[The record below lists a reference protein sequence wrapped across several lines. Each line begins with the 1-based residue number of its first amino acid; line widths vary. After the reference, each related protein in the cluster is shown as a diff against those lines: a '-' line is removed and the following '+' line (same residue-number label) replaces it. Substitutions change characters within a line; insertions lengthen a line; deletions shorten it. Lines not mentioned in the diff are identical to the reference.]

1 MRRPTIADLA
11 KAAGVS
17 TATVDR
23 VLNGRVAVREETVR
37 RVHEAAEEIGY
48 HGANVIRYRMLADKP
63 AFRLGLVLQKPR
75 HAFYQE
81 VLRIFEAEARACT
94 LRRVQITA
102 RFAQSAQPE
111 ELAEILMSL
120 KGRVDAVAA
129 TGLDHHLVTQSVQ
142 QLRGA
147 GIPVFALLSDFA
159 QGIRESYFGT
169 NNLKVGR
176 MAGWLISR
184 LAGGPGKVAVFIGG
198 SRFHGHEL
206 RETGFRSF
214 FRDAAPQ
221 FQLLDT
227 QINLETRPLTYEA
240 TMNLLSRHED
250 LVGLYVAG
258 GGMEGAI
265 EAVREKGA
273 APRLVLVVNEL
284 TPESQAGLQDQ
295 TVSIVLRTPVRAI
308 AGDLITQ
315 MIATSEAGMSAT
327 PGQRFFASE
336 IWTPESEFMR

>member
-1 MRRPTIADLA
+1 MARPTIADLA
-11 KAAGVS
+11 KASGLS

-23 VLNGRVAVREETVR
+23 VLNGRHNVRQETVR

-48 HGANVIRYRMLADKP
+48 HAANVIRHRMLADRP
-63 AFRLGLVLQKPR
+63 ELRLGLVLQKPKHR
-75 HAFYQE
+75 FYQD
-81 VLRIFEAEARACT
+81 VLAIFEQQARANT
-94 LRRVQITA
+94 QRRVQVVP
-102 RFAQSAQPE
+102 RFVDTPQPQ
-111 ELAEILMSL
+111 ELAEVLLSL

-129 TGLDHHLVTQSVQ
+129 TGLDHHLVTQAVQ
-142 QLRGA
+142 ALRTA
-147 GIPVFALLSDFA
+147 GVPVYALLSDFA
-159 QGIRESYFGT
+159 QGVRESYFGT

-176 MAGWLISR
+176 MAGWFISR
-184 LAGGPGKVAVFIGG
+184 LARQPGKVAVFIGG

-227 QINLETRPLTYEA
+227 QINLETRQLTYEA
-240 TMNLLSRHED
+240 TMNLLTRNED

-265 EAVREKGA
+265 QAVRELDAGS
-273 APRLVLVVNEL
+273 RLVLIVNEL
-284 TPESQAGLQDQ
+284 TPDSQAGLQDQ
-295 TVSIVLRTPVRAI
+295 VLDIVLGTPVRTLA
-308 AGDLITQ
+308 AELIS
-315 MIATSEAGMSAT
+315 MVIGTSEKGMAEI
-327 PGQRFFASE
+327 PGQRFFPSE